1 MLFHELAHN
10 EHSEHGDQFYILMR
24 QVEREANELDWT
36 RSGQRLVAGS
46 VFAESH
52 ESRTDADDASEGGFS
67 SSTSQSDLIF

>member
-52 ESRTDADDASEGGFS
+52 ENRSDADDVGEG
-67 SSTSQSDLIF
+67 DLT